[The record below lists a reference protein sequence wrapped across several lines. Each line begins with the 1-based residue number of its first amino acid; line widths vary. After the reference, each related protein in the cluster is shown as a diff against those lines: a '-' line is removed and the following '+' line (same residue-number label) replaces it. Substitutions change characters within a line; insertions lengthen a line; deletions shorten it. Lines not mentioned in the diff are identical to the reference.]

1 MSKKQYSLTYI
12 GKLRFLEKSVSITK
26 DDVVKVSKKYNI
38 SVVEAKKMIIKDFI
52 GDPIL
57 QQFDGHHG

>member
-1 MSKKQYSLTYI
+1 MPYI

-38 SVVEAKKMIIKDFI
+38 SVVEAKK
-52 GDPIL
+52 
-57 QQFDGHHG
+57 